1 MKYAAKVKFSP
12 ELRYMHKATVV
23 LTEHAKRKEED
34 DPALVRYYIPKR
46 QEDMIRAAL
55 PKALQTANIA
65 ISRTTIDLRHFEND
79 IKPHVHTVEKCV
91 LNFYIKTNGEETSF
105 YEGDLET
112 DDEAV
117 IDNYNLYRMIKTDG
131 LTKVESFKASDN
143 DAWLLTTIQPHQVAA
158 SVEQDYIRDMIQVYF
173 IDLPFN
179 KVVKEFEV
187 LS

>member
-55 PKALQTANIA
+55 PKTLQTANIA
-65 ISRTTIDLRHFEND
+65 ISRTTIDLTH
-79 IKPHVHTVEKCV
+79 V

-105 YEGDLET
+105 YEGALET

-143 DAWLLTTIQPHQVAA
+143 DAWILTTIQPHQVAA
-158 SVEQDYIRDMIQVYF
+158 SVEQNYIRDMIQVYF

-187 LS
+187 LV